1 MAAKQELLVPE
12 THVTSVAVP
21 DLQNRLIDLAS
32 DKDFKPETL
41 RALIEMK
48 ERSEDRSAREQFNA
62 AFAEMQPEIPEIA
75 ENGAIV
81 VKGERRSKYSRWED
95 MKQVITPI
103 LHKHGFALNFRN
115 SFPEPGKIEVTAILR
130 HKSGHSEENPFRCKA
145 DDSGA
150 KNDIQALGSSQSYAM
165 RYATIGLLNITTRD
179 KQGRDDDGERS
190 ERPKEPEGY
199 EKFKA
204 AMEDAAMIGQ
214 ADATW
219 KAADPV
225 CRKFCVEQDRT
236 WYAEVKRTNGKAAS

>member
-1 MAAKQELLVPE
+1 MAPKQELLVPE
-12 THVTSVAVP
+12 TPVTAVAVP

-32 DKDFKPETL
+32 DKDFNPETL
-41 RALIEMK
+41 RALIDMK

-62 AFAEMQPEIPEIA
+62 AFASMQPEIPEIA

-130 HKSGHSEENPFRCKA
+130 HKAGHSEENPFRCKA